1 MDSTPKLPG
10 ARRSRM
16 KRRRRSVQRSA
27 KKGVPA
33 KEMPK
38 LSADGKKLICW
49 KVKDKKDRIRS
60 GSTDRS
66 SAASVFSP
74 SPGSLQVSS
83 ANTSGP
89 ASGAISSL
97 QRAVQQHKGSWP
109 TRIMSSSSV
118 ETPFNLTSPPRL
130 TPGKVMRRTLRMQP
144 SPLSSPSFPSVGGSP
159 TVQGSPVL
167 AAHGI
172 MNEVGSHPQQR
183 TSTPYSVGRQLLAYD
198 AANKALDRHKAIFNR
213 RVDKIKGWQMAE
225 ETAAAA
231 RARAKRKGKPLHYDR
246 KSQPEVGRFY
256 HMEGDEVQ
264 PLMSPTSL
272 AKSKAALRI
281 SRRVPLTP
289 QRKQKRQKTPPR
301 KAITPRTLAHEA
313 ATKARALRRTRK
325 RKFVRVKKT

>member
-1 MDSTPKLPG
+1 MLEGEGQRPENTIG
-10 ARRSRM
+10 IC
-16 KRRRRSVQRSA
+16 RSVQRSQRFISVA
-27 KKGVPA
+27 RQFTSFFCRHEWIGVGHQLLSSTCRTA
-33 KEMPK
+33 AEGFLGDPK
-38 LSADGKKLICW
+38 YDFFFG
-49 KVKDKKDRIRS
+49 R
-60 GSTDRS
+60 
-66 SAASVFSP
+66 
-74 SPGSLQVSS
+74 
-83 ANTSGP
+83 
-89 ASGAISSL
+89 
-97 QRAVQQHKGSWP
+97 
-109 TRIMSSSSV
+109 
-118 ETPFNLTSPPRL
+118 NLFQPPLPPRL

-144 SPLSSPSFPSVGGSP
+144 SPLSSPSFPGGSSKDSFPSTTPAGTFSPIGSVGGSP
-159 TVQGSPVL
+159 TVQGSPIL
-167 AAHGI
+167 AGHGI

-246 KSQPEVGRFY
+246 KTQPEVGRFY

>member
-1 MDSTPKLPG
+1 MDSTAEHPASRP
-10 ARRSRM
+10 SRM
-16 KRRRRSVQRSA
+16 RRRRSSAQRTG
-27 KKGVPA
+27 KKGVAA
-33 KEMPK
+33 KDMPK
-38 LSADGKKLICW
+38 VSADGKRLICW

-83 ANTSGP
+83 AAMSGSAP
-89 ASGAISSL
+89 STISSL
-97 QRAVQQHKGSWP
+97 QRAVQQPNGSW
-109 TRIMSSSSV
+109 
-118 ETPFNLTSPPRL
+118 
-130 TPGKVMRRTLRMQP
+130 
-144 SPLSSPSFPSVGGSP
+144 
-159 TVQGSPVL
+159 SPVL

-172 MNEVGSHPQQR
+172 INEVGSHPQQR

-231 RARAKRKGKPLHYDR
+231 RARAKRKGRPLHYDR
-246 KSQPEVGRFY
+246 KTQPVVGRFY

-289 QRKQKRQKTPPR
+289 QRKLKRQKTPPR